1 MRIGIAAQTCPGEY
15 QAVVAAMLLR
25 RCRWNAV
32 TAELRAW
39 FDADPSQTGRALLE
53 RLQGEHPDR
62 YPDRLLRTLQRRL
75 KVWRGEMAKALV
87 FGIRGRSEPRADAV
101 DGRCA
106 SMIVRNIGVRQRAT
120 GWGAF
125 LHEAVRNPIQIVALQ
140 PSPWLP

>member
-1 MRIGIAAQTCPGEY
+1 MRTLRDMIPFKPG
-15 QAVVAAMLLR
+15 R
-25 RCRWNAV
+25 RRPDPLVAV

-87 FGIRGRSEPRADAV
+87 FGIRGRSEPGPMPSMVAV
-101 DGRCA
+101 PA
-106 SMIVRNIGVRQRAT
+106 
-120 GWGAF
+120 
-125 LHEAVRNPIQIVALQ
+125 
-140 PSPWLP
+140 